1 VLAQRPIDIERDRD
15 FVLDLYC
22 LRDWED
28 LPSWARNPSYH
39 QYREGWL
46 HTSEPTVFLNDL
58 RASLTDER
66 TVAEVWL
73 EGETPVGFLWIVF
86 EDLES
91 SRVTF
96 AEIRALVVSIAHQR
110 RGIGGLMLRHAEAE
124 AQRLGAG
131 SIRSE
136 MATENE
142 AARAMHGKQGFTV
155 ATYQYEK
162 ILTSSDDA
170 LVSAQGSFTAPP
182 LP

>member
-1 VLAQRPIDIERDRD
+1 MLTQRPIDLNRDKD
-15 FVLDLYC
+15 FLLDLYC

-46 HTSEPTVFLNDL
+46 QTTQPATFLSGL
-58 RASLTDER
+58 GESLDDER

-86 EDLES
+86 SDLENAPL
-91 SRVTF
+91 TF

-124 AQRLGAG
+124 AVRLGAI

-162 ILTSSDDA
+162 ILTPGGEGA
-170 LVSAQGSFTAPP
+170 LVGA
-182 LP
+182 

>member
-1 VLAQRPIDIERDRD
+1 VLTQRPINLERDRD

-28 LPSWARNPSYH
+28 LPSWARNPSYR
-39 QYREGWL
+39 QYRDGWL
-46 HTSEPTVFLNDL
+46 ETSQPKLFLSDL
-58 RASLTDER
+58 EESLADER
-66 TVAEVWL
+66 TVAEVWM

-86 EDLES
+86 TDLENT
-91 SRVTF
+91 RITF
-96 AEIRALVVSIAHQR
+96 ADIRALVVAIAHQR
-110 RGIGGLMLRHAEAE
+110 RGIGGLMLRHAESE
-124 AQRLGAG
+124 AVRLGAV

-162 ILTSSDDA
+162 ILSGNEQA
-170 LVSAQGSFTAPP
+170 LVSA
-182 LP
+182 

>member
-1 VLAQRPIDIERDRD
+1 MLAQRPLDLERDRG

-39 QYREGWL
+39 QYRTGWL
-46 HTSEPTVFLNDL
+46 QTSQ
-58 RASLTDER
+58 ASLFLSDLQESLEDKR
-66 TVAEVWL
+66 TVAEVWV

-86 EDLES
+86 SDLENS
-91 SRVTF
+91 HVTF
-96 AEIRALVVSIAHQR
+96 AEIRALVVAIAHQR
-110 RGIGGLMLRHAEAE
+110 RGIGGLMLRHAESE
-124 AQRLGAG
+124 AARLGAS

-162 ILTSSDDA
+162 ILTPA
-170 LVSAQGSFTAPP
+170 NGTLVSA
-182 LP
+182 

>member
-1 VLAQRPIDIERDRD
+1 MLTQRPINLERDRD

-28 LPSWARNPSYH
+28 LPSWARNPSYR
-39 QYREGWL
+39 QYRDGWL
-46 HTSEPTVFLNDL
+46 VTSQPKLFLNDL
-58 RASLTDER
+58 EESLADER
-66 TVAEVWL
+66 TVAEVWV

-86 EDLES
+86 SDLEN
-91 SRVTF
+91 SRLSF
-96 AEIRALVVSIAHQR
+96 AEIRALVVAIAHQR
-110 RGIGGLMLRHAEAE
+110 RGIGGLMLQHAEAE
-124 AQRLGAG
+124 ALRLGAV

-162 ILTSSDDA
+162 ILAGSDPA
-170 LVSAQGSFTAPP
+170 LVSA
-182 LP
+182 

>member
-1 VLAQRPIDIERDRD
+1 VLAHRPIDIERDRD

-28 LPSWARNPSYH
+28 LPSWARNPSYR

-46 HTSEPTVFLNDL
+46 QTSEPKVFLGGL
-58 RASLTDER
+58 QEGMTDSR

-86 EDLES
+86 EDSES
-91 SRVTF
+91 SHVTF

-124 AQRLGAG
+124 AMRLGAR

-162 ILTSSDDA
+162 ILTSNEGA
-170 LVSAQGSFTAPP
+170 LVPG
-182 LP
+182 

>member
-1 VLAQRPIDIERDRD
+1 MLAQRQIDLKRDRD

-28 LPSWARNPSYH
+28 LPSWARNPSYR
-39 QYREGWL
+39 QYRDGWL
-46 HTSEPTVFLNDL
+46 QTTQPTTFLGEL
-58 RASLTDER
+58 KESLADER

-86 EDLES
+86 SDLENS
-91 SRVTF
+91 KVTF
-96 AEIRALVVSIAHQR
+96 AEIRALVVPISHQR

-124 AQRLGAG
+124 AARLGAS

-136 MATENE
+136 MTTENE
-142 AARAMHGKQGFTV
+142 AARAMHGKQGFRV

-162 ILTSSDDA
+162 ILSVTEPA
-170 LVSAQGSFTAPP
+170 LTSAQV
-182 LP
+182 

>member
-1 VLAQRPIDIERDRD
+1 MLTQRPIDIEKDRD

-28 LPSWARNPSYH
+28 LSSWARNPSYH

-46 HTSEPTVFLNDL
+46 RTSQPALFLSGL
-58 RASLTDER
+58 KESLEDGR

-73 EGETPVGFLWIVF
+73 EGETPVGFLWLVF
-86 EDLES
+86 SDIEN
-91 SRVTF
+91 SRLSF
-96 AEIRALVVSIAHQR
+96 AEIRALVVAIAHQR

-124 AQRLGAG
+124 AGRLGAV

-136 MATENE
+136 MATDNE

-162 ILTSSDDA
+162 ILTPGEGA
-170 LVSAQGSFTAPP
+170 LVSA
-182 LP
+182 

>member
-1 VLAQRPIDIERDRD
+1 
-15 FVLDLYC
+15 VLDLYC

-28 LPSWARNPSYH
+28 LPSWARNPSYR

-46 HTSEPTVFLNDL
+46 QTSQPTVFLSALQD
-58 RASLTDER
+58 SLANGR
-66 TVAEVWL
+66 NLAEVWL
-73 EGETPVGFLWIVF
+73 EGETPVGFLWLVL
-86 EDLES
+86 EDIEG
-91 SRVTF
+91 SRLTY

-124 AQRLGAG
+124 AARLGAV

-136 MATENE
+136 MATDNE

-162 ILTSSDDA
+162 LLTPNEGS
-170 LVSAQGSFTAPP
+170 LISA
-182 LP
+182 

>member
-1 VLAQRPIDIERDRD
+1 MLTQRPINLERDRD

-28 LPSWARNPSYH
+28 LPSWARNPSYR

-46 HTSEPTVFLNDL
+46 QTSQPTTFLSDL
-58 RASLTDER
+58 EESLAQNR

-73 EGETPVGFLWIVF
+73 EGETPVGFLWIVLA
-86 EDLES
+86 DLEGS
-91 SRVTF
+91 HLTF

-110 RGIGGLMLRHAEAE
+110 RGIGGLMLQHAEAE
-124 AQRLGAG
+124 AARLGAV

-162 ILTSSDDA
+162 VLTPGEGA
-170 LVSAQGSFTAPP
+170 LVSA
-182 LP
+182 

>member
-1 VLAQRPIDIERDRD
+1 MLTQRPINLEKDRD

-28 LPSWARNPSYH
+28 LPSWARNPSYR
-39 QYREGWL
+39 QYRDGWL
-46 HTSEPTVFLNDL
+46 QTSQPKLFLSDL
-58 RASLTDER
+58 QEGLADSR
-66 TVAEVWL
+66 TVAEVWV

-86 EDLES
+86 SDLEN
-91 SRVTF
+91 SRLSF
-96 AEIRALVVSIAHQR
+96 ADIRALVVAIAHQR
-110 RGIGGLMLRHAEAE
+110 RGIGGLMLQHAEAE
-124 AQRLGAG
+124 AARMGAV

-162 ILTSSDDA
+162 ILTPNGQT
-170 LVSAQGSFTAPP
+170 LVSA
-182 LP
+182 